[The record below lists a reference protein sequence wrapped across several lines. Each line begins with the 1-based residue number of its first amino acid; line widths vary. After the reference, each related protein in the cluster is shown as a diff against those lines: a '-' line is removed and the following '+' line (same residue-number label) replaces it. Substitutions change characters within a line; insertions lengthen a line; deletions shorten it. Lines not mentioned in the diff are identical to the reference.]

1 MTNVHEKIIQIIIII
16 NQKCGIFLRASGYAV
31 NFSHGFKGLG
41 YRRKKYTLLLLPHLP
56 MKISKIS
63 F

>member
-1 MTNVHEKIIQIIIII
+1 MTNVHEKIIQIISII

-41 YRRKKYTLLLLPHLP
+41 NNLRE
-56 MKISKIS
+56 KIYPFAFTPSTNENV
-63 F
+63 